1 MSDRLHGIFEAIK
14 EVLHSGWRGQG
25 QRIRNEL
32 YEVLD
37 KKVIAQQIL
46 NFPKENLVE
55 KLHN

>member
-14 EVLHSGWRGQG
+14 NVLHGGWRGQG
-25 QRIRNEL
+25 QRLRNEL

-46 NFPKENLVE
+46 NFPKDNLAE